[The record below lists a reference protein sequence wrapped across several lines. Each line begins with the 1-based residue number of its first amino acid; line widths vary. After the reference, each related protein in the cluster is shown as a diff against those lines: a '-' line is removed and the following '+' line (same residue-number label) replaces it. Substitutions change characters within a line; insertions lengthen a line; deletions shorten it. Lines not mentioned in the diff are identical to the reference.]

1 MNGALAAISQVMTG
15 FADSIR
21 GLTSASDRLSTVTAR
36 IASGAEESS
45 AQAEVVAEAAALVSR
60 NVQTVATGSHQMGS
74 SIREI
79 EVNTRGA
86 SGVTQEAMNAME
98 ISTTTVSQLG
108 ESSRMIGDVVKDI
121 STIAEQT
128 NLLALNA
135 TIEAARAGEAGK
147 GFAVVASE
155 VKDLSQETA
164 RATEDIS
171 RRVEAIQNDTASAVS
186 AIAEAFR
193 VISQLNEFQTTISAA
208 VEEQTMTTSAM
219 NSSVE
224 EAAAGSMNIADNI
237 SGVAGAARATT
248 ASVAQSQE
256 AVQELSGIAHQL
268 ESLVGQFRFQ

>member
-1 MNGALAAISQVMTG
+1 M
-15 FADSIR
+15 
-21 GLTSASDRLSTVTAR
+21 TAR
-36 IASGAEESS
+36 ISTGAEESS
-45 AQAEVVAEAAALVSR
+45 AQAERVAEAAGTVSR
-60 NVQTVATGSHQMGS
+60 NVQTVATGAHQMGT

-86 SGVTQEAMNAME
+86 SGVTNQAMQAME
-98 ISTTTVSQLG
+98 LSTTTVSQLG

-219 NSSVE
+219 NTSVE
-224 EAAAGSMNIADNI
+224 EAAAGSADIAGNI
-237 SGVAGAARATT
+237 SGVASAARATT
-248 ASVAQSQE
+248 ASVAESTE
-256 AVQELSGIAHQL
+256 AVQELSGIAQQL
-268 ESLVGQFRFQ
+268 EALVGRFTFK